1 MRPYNEDI
9 PSILRLL
16 SVKGVGPQNARK
28 LINVF
33 GSADNVFSAERTE
46 LLHLGKIGDAIL
58 EARSDSRLSSRID
71 QMINWSINNQIQI
84 IHYGDEDYPYRLRD
98 CIDAP
103 LLLYFR
109 GQNVLNRKYIVSVVG
124 TRNSSHY
131 GRSLAERLMKGLA
144 SLRDDM
150 LIVSGLAYGTDIN
163 AHREALNNDIPTV
176 GVLAHGLDRIY
187 PESHRQSAIA
197 MLEAGGLLTEYP
209 NGTNPDRGNF
219 LARNRIVA
227 GMADATIV
235 IESPN
240 KGGSIVTANIA
251 DSYQREVMAFPGRVG
266 DMRSEGCNSLIRRQ
280 KASMITSA
288 EDLIEAMGW
297 DRPQS
302 KPIQNKIQFEG
313 DNDSL
318 SIVSL
323 LQSEDE
329 LSLNQLATLSGLNIA
344 QITSIL
350 MDMEMDDIVMSLPGK
365 RYRLI

>member
-1 MRPYNEDI
+1 MSPYNEDI

-16 SVKGVGPQNARK
+16 SIKGIGPQIARK
-28 LINVF
+28 LINTY
-33 GSADNVFSAERTE
+33 GSADNIFSADTRE
-46 LLHLGKIGDAIL
+46 LLLLGKIGNAII
-58 EARSDSRLSSRID
+58 EARSDSKLSSRAD
-71 QMINWSINNQIQI
+71 QIINWSISNQIKI
-84 IHYGDEDYPYRLRD
+84 IHYNDKEYPYRLKE
-98 CIDAP
+98 CEDAP
-103 LLLYFR
+103 LLVYYR

-131 GRSLAERLMKGLA
+131 GRSLAERLMRGL
-144 SLRDDM
+144 STIKEDL

-163 AHREALNNDIPTV
+163 AHREAMNNGIPTV

-209 NGTNPDRGNF
+209 NSTNPDKGNF

-251 DSYQREVMAFPGRVG
+251 YSYQREVMAFPGRVG
-266 DMRSEGCNSLIRRQ
+266 DMRSEGCNGLIRRQ

-297 DRPQS
+297 DRPIS
-302 KPIQNKIQFEG
+302 KPIQKKLQFDG
-313 DNDSL
+313 DSNSRT
-318 SIVSL
+318 IVTL
-323 LQSEDE
+323 LEKEDE
-329 LSLNQLATLSGLNIA
+329 LSLNQLAGLSGLNVA
-344 QITSIL
+344 QLTSIL
-350 MDMEMDDIVMSLPGK
+350 MDLEMDDIVLALPGK
-365 RYRLI
+365 RYRLM